1 MLKPSKQSTIKS
13 CWYSVEGNAKS
24 VVLYRKHIMWETR
37 KSSWIL
43 LQKFGKRCAM
53 RLSDLRSCTSLF
65 MSQVT
70 CNWQI
75 EQNGSPSIEET
86 SFCFLCFKPLR
97 VHLNSVLHRKK
108 ALRGVVGAFAVHNT
122 LMQNKRQNKRGNK
135 RQPFFTRNGE
145 LLLKRKYLL
154 LPRHFHCKCTTTKL
168 KLDTCCKWSKR
179 DKA

>member
-13 CWYSVEGNAKS
+13 CWYNVEGNAKS

-122 LMQNKRQNKRGNK
+122 LMQNVHCLKNL
-135 RQPFFTRNGE
+135 GE
-145 LLLKRKYLL
+145 TSDSPSSLEMESFSLRESTFCFPDISIASAPLQ
-154 LPRHFHCKCTTTKL
+154 
-168 KLDTCCKWSKR
+168 SSN
-179 DKA
+179 